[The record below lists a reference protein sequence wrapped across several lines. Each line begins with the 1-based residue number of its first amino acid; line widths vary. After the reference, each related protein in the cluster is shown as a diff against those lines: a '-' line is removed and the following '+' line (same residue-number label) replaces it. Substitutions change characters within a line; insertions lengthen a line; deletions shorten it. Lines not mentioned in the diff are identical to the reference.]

1 MVLCRRERERE
12 SEKESVKMCALGR
25 YGRVLPGHSGH
36 GVVLT
41 SSELVGR
48 KRGSSRSATRRRASS
63 RRVAFRNGTSQPV
76 ISICALSCEFCVE

>member
-1 MVLCRRERERE
+1 M
-12 SEKESVKMCALGR
+12 KCALWVDMGEC
-25 YGRVLPGHSGH
+25 LPVHSGH